1 MVPGTKA
8 SASIAKPWRLRR
20 AIPPGPEPW
29 ARLALDFE
37 LDPRAARLAWLRGL
51 DQSEDLAWRLDP
63 AWSRTTD
70 PYLLPGVGEAVACI
84 RQAIEKGLS
93 ICVYGDYDVDGV
105 TATALLVRVL
115 EKLGAKVSF
124 FIPNRFSDGYG
135 LHLDCIRELKET
147 HNPDLLISVDC
158 GVRSVEEV
166 RASTELGMD
175 WIITDHHSL
184 RTGPPPRWQA
194 EGAAGAGAQSGGL
207 CDRGVVT
214 ELPPAK
220 AVVHPHLGDY
230 PNRGLAGVGVAFK
243 LAQGLLDAAPDT
255 AFLDGLL
262 KLVAI
267 GTIADMM
274 PLTGENALLVR
285 RGLDALR
292 GTNGPGLAA
301 LLKAARIET
310 GNVVRAQDIAFGV
323 APRLNAVGRMGGA
336 EDAVRLLL
344 TRDSGEAQSLAAR
357 VESLNAERRQIQRHL
372 AMKLSAPNGEDFD
385 LVVEPSAHKGVIGI
399 VAGQRMRENG
409 RPTGVCTVL
418 DGVAQC
424 SLRAP
429 EGFDL
434 SELLKLAEPFILS
447 GGGHRAAAGMSFDLA
462 KLPFV
467 RQSLQRGAALQARGL
482 RSPSLPVDGL
492 GAELVPPPLELDR
505 LEPFGQGFPPALMV
519 MQGALQTAPQ
529 AFGEGHVKL
538 RLMGLSE
545 PLTWFSGA
553 ESSHGMLKGDSVRM
567 ACTVQD
573 QPRWGRSFL
582 VDGPVGE
589 EAGA

>member
-1 MVPGTKA
+1 
-8 SASIAKPWRLRR
+8 
-20 AIPPGPEPW
+20 
-29 ARLALDFE
+29 
-37 LDPRAARLAWLRGL
+37 
-51 DQSEDLAWRLDP
+51 
-63 AWSRTTD
+63 
-70 PYLLPGVGEAVACI
+70 VGEAVTCI
-84 RQAIEKGLS
+84 RQAIEKDQS

-105 TATALLVRVL
+105 TATSLLVRVL

-135 LHLDCIRELKET
+135 LHLECIRELKET
-147 HNPDLLISVDC
+147 LKPELLISVDC
-158 GVRSVEEV
+158 GVRSVAEV
-166 RASTELGMD
+166 RASSELGMD

-184 RTGPPPRWQA
+184 G
-194 EGAAGAGAQSGGL
+194 
-207 CDRGVVT
+207 T

-220 AVVHPHLGDY
+220 AVVHPQIGDY

-243 LAQGLLDAAPDT
+243 LAQGLLDAAPLSRGEDA

-274 PLTGENALLVR
+274 PLHGENALLVR

-292 GTNGPGLAA
+292 GVNGPGLAA
-301 LLKAARIET
+301 LLKAARIEN
-310 GNVVRAQDIAFGV
+310 GNVVKAQDIAFGV

-344 TRDSGEAQSLAAR
+344 TRDSLEAQNLAAR

-372 AMKLSAPNGEDFD
+372 AMNLSAPNGENFD

-399 VAGQRMRENG
+399 VAGQRMRESG

-434 SELLKLAEPFILS
+434 GELLRLAEPFLLS

-467 RQSLQRGAALQARGL
+467 RQSLQRGAALQAQGL
-482 RSPSLPVDGL
+482 RSPTLPVDGV
-492 GAELVPPPLELDR
+492 GADLVPASLDMDR
-505 LEPFGQGFPPALMV
+505 LEPFGQGFPPVLMV
-519 MQGALQTAPQ
+519 MQGALQAAPQ
-529 AFGEGHVKL
+529 PFGEGHVKL
-538 RLMGLSE
+538 RLTGIAE

-553 ESSHGMLKGDSVRM
+553 LSSQGIHKGDSIRM
-567 ACTVQD
+567 ACTIQD
-573 QPRWGRSFL
+573 QPRWGRSYL
-582 VDGPVGE
+582 VEGPVSD
-589 EAGA
+589 EAGG